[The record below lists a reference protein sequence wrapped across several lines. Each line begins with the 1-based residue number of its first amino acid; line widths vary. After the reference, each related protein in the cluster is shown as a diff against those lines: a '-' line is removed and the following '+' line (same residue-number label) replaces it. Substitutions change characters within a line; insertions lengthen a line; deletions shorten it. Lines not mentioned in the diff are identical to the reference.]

1 MYLEILKY
9 CLTQNEIMEN
19 PTEINSVFWDEK
31 TKSWQ
36 YKIVPVEEYHGFT
49 ECQHCRRPMSHNI
62 KSEGEFKVVYVKCGC
77 ARE

>member
-9 CLTQNEIMEN
+9 CLTQNGIMEN

-36 YKIVPVEEYHGFT
+36 YKIVPVEEYHGFS